1 MIARLSWT
9 FLPRAPSERLPLY
22 SQRAGENLGSDD
34 RLAGET
40 VIGLSEG
47 NLATKLDR
55 RKHVPGGSKFVR
67 VFVCEDYAP
76 GALELLA
83 PQLFCRVCLSWPA
96 VR

>member
-9 FLPRAPSERLPLY
+9 FLPGAPPERLPLY
-22 SQRAGENLGSDD
+22 RQRAGEDLGSDD
-34 RLAGET
+34 RLEREA

-55 RKHVPGGSKFVR
+55 RKRAPGGSKLVR
-67 VFVCEDYAP
+67 VFICEYYAP
-76 GALELLA
+76 GALELHA
-83 PQLFCRVCLSWPA
+83 PQRFCPVCLSWPA